1 MSPRHTGVRVGVA
14 VVCAAVS
21 AVLCWVVLTVWRGQG
36 REFPLLPW
44 FGLVPLVL
52 VCVLVLSA
60 AWRVR
65 GSVRTVLPA
74 PPSPQ
79 LARGTLVAA
88 QACALG
94 GALLLGWYAA
104 NVVVHVPDLD
114 VDSVR
119 GAAVRGAVSALAAA
133 AVSVSG
139 FLAQAWCVLPP
150 RDPDDDPDTDRESDP
165 HPDAG
170 DLAYP

>member
-1 MSPRHTGVRVGVA
+1 MSPRHTGVRVGVT
-14 VVCAAVS
+14 VVCAAAS
-21 AVLCWVVLTVWRGQG
+21 AVLCWVLLTVWRGQG

-44 FGLVPLVL
+44 FGVVPLVL

-65 GSVRTVLPA
+65 RSVHTALPA

-88 QACALG
+88 QACAIG

-119 GAAVRGAVSALAAA
+119 GRAVRAGVCALAAA

-139 FLAQAWCVLPP
+139 FVAQSWCALPP
-150 RDPDDDPDTDRESDP
+150 RDPDDDRDSDP
-165 HPDAG
+165 HPDPG